1 MYILTAVNIIKKR
14 YIALCSEKTKS
25 AWPPTT
31 EQTSTSERNIPESV
45 YLLLTQLLKLE
56 KHSVSRSENMTKAVE
71 SYAVDLVH
79 GVSREE
85 IIRSKR
91 FQTLSV
97 VIRNPQ
103 HHRFVWSNYLIINCD
118 KP

>member
-1 MYILTAVNIIKKR
+1 
-14 YIALCSEKTKS
+14 
-25 AWPPTT
+25 
-31 EQTSTSERNIPESV
+31 
-45 YLLLTQLLKLE
+45 
-56 KHSVSRSENMTKAVE
+56 MTKAVE

-85 IIRSKR
+85 IVRSKR

-103 HHRFVWSNYLIINCD
+103 HHRFQII
-118 KP
+118 